1 MAMQSKKVDSTMT
14 SRRRAARWLWN
25 WSSSVGAKSLG
36 SKVPGSFGASSTA
49 TPAGEASSTGGHTRS
64 SSSSWSWSSGASK
77 GARRV
82 RSAWDASRLERFEV
96 RALLGGGGGALLRC
110 CPRYTAAVPAHVKS
124 TSRAAKSA
132 RRSPVPSLNVSALVR
147 FASSDQISPSR
158 FSRVKYS
165 THAHAQSTRRM
176 SRSVTP
182 FFSCRRRMLSWSVR
196 WRKKDAR
203 AIVLTASRRK

>member
-1 MAMQSKKVDSTMT
+1 M
-14 SRRRAARWLWN
+14 
-25 WSSSVGAKSLG
+25 
-36 SKVPGSFGASSTA
+36 
-49 TPAGEASSTGGHTRS
+49 
-64 SSSSWSWSSGASK
+64 
-77 GARRV
+77 
-82 RSAWDASRLERFEV
+82 
-96 RALLGGGGGALLRC
+96 LRC
-110 CPRYTAAVPAHVKS
+110 RPRYTAAVPAHIKS

-203 AIVLTASRRK
+203 AIVLNRALAPEKMATQGPSQLDDSTNLFTN